1 MIEFE
6 SLIFTPIATAIR
18 AQFQGA
24 YVTGEYVPIPA
35 SFPAVSIVEMDS
47 VPTRSTQDSGSLENT
62 VDVMY
67 EVNVYSNRTKGKKI
81 EAKSIIALVD
91 TMLQHYGFRRTYC
104 QPVQNMNDATIY
116 RIVARYTATV
126 SKDLV
131 VYR

>member
-91 TMLQHYGFRRTYC
+91 TMLQHYGFRRAYC